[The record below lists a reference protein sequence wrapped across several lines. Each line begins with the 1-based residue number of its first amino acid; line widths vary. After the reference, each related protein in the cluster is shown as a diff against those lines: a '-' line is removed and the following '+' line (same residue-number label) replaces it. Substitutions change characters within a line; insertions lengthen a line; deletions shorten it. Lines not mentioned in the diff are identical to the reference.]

1 MTCHLCVDA
10 KSEPTSNRFTAHCD
24 SCQARTI
31 ALVGEREA
39 LLQEPLAPAE
49 QQVLERL
56 FGAAWR
62 EHVQSVRDWIS
73 AIRRKEAADAAASA

>member
-24 SCQARTI
+24 SCQARGI

-73 AIRRKEAADAAASA
+73 AIRRKEAADAAAGA

>member
-24 SCQARTI
+24 SCQARAI
-31 ALVGEREA
+31 ALVGDREA

-62 EHVQSVRDWIS
+62 EHVQTVRGWIS
-73 AIRRKEAADAAASA
+73 AIRQAEVRV

>member
-24 SCQARTI
+24 SCQARAI